1 MGSQAGGGWGWNHL
15 EDFLILMPGTWAG
28 KMHAAWGG
36 GGKAGR
42 AGAPQMSVQ
51 PLHGL
56 PPAGRAGQPD
66 ILLCGSGLRCTCPK
80 REGWRWEGSVCLLL
94 WLRHGNHTASFWHVL
109 SLRSKSLELPTS
121 EPTLMRRALRNWRH
135 VLSHHGELRW
145 RVQHVD
151 FGRWQSVVAVRSM
164 HFRSPQ

>member
-1 MGSQAGGGWGWNHL
+1 MAGAGIIWKASSFSCL
-15 EDFLILMPGTWAG
+15 APGPGRCMQPGVEAG
-28 KMHAAWGG
+28 KLAELGLLRCLCSLFMGFLPQGG
-36 GGKAGR
+36 
-42 AGAPQMSVQ
+42 P
-51 PLHGL
+51 
-56 PPAGRAGQPD
+56 GQPD
-66 ILLCGSGLRCTCPK
+66 VLLCGSGLWCTCPK

-94 WLRHGNHTASFWHVL
+94 WLRLGNHTASFWHVL

-151 FGRWQSVVAVRSM
+151 FGRWQSVVAVRSV